1 METSP
6 LSGHCIHEKFQMPLL
21 EFLDDTYFHKRKVLF
36 VGQNA
41 SVLIVLLCCVTGRH
55 NVVTGS

>member
-6 LSGHCIHEKFQMPLL
+6 LSSHGMHEKFQTPFF

-55 NVVTGS
+55 SAVTGC